1 MNPHNATTLL
11 HLVGFITALAL
22 YVMLAT
28 MTVGAAPTDGD
39 GRRRADRI
47 PLATAMLGI
56 VWNAGSLVM
65 YGLPGVTVPAW
76 LPVLAFTALYFLPAV
91 VVHSALAAAAGRSR
105 TASAF
110 IAATYLLS
118 GGAALINVIAALRHQ
133 IVPSRPG
140 LWALAVGYAAIIGLL
155 LLYSRRQPAWRRAL
169 PVVAL
174 AAFAAMAVH
183 LSHHSAAADTWPV
196 ELLGHHASLPLVLV
210 ILYQDYRF
218 ALADLFLK
226 RVVTLLA
233 VTAVA
238 AVLYSAV
245 VVPVVLPKLGTPAGD
260 PIAAALLIAL
270 WVGTALTYPA
280 LRGTVTRFVDRAI
293 LGRSDARAVLGDLG
307 AQTATLNTEDAI
319 LDAACAALAPA
330 LSATRVT
337 WTLAD
342 GPEIA
347 PTGDATPRQIVTSTA
362 AGRDARVRV
371 PVIDAPGYCL
381 TIGPLRGGRRLL
393 SDDHALLE
401 GVARLA
407 ARRIDGMRVARERFA
422 RDIRERDMQ
431 QLATEA
437 ELRALRAQLNP
448 HFLFN
453 ALTTIGYL
461 VRAAP
466 DRAVETLLRLT
477 DVLRAVLKR
486 SDGEFATLGEEMEI
500 VSAYLAIER
509 ARFEDRLAVTID
521 VPPALVGFRIPPL
534 VLQPL
539 IENAVKHGIAPLVTG
554 GRIIVTARTE
564 GENADGPGRPENGW
578 LRLTVTDTGMGADP
592 AELARRRRSGI
603 GLANIE
609 RRLERHYGGEASIQ
623 IRTALGVGTTVDVR
637 LPATPGGG
645 PRVGPP
651 ARVRTGAS

>member
-1 MNPHNATTLL
+1 MDPHTATTLL
-11 HLVGFITALAL
+11 HLVGFVTALAL
-22 YVMLAT
+22 YVMLAA
-28 MTVGAAPTDGD
+28 MTVGAAPPGSDGQ
-39 GRRRADRI
+39 RRADRI
-47 PLATAMLGI
+47 PLATAALGI
-56 VWNAGSLVM
+56 VWNAGALVM
-65 YGLPGVTVPAW
+65 YGLPGVATPVW

-91 VVHSALAAAAGRSR
+91 VVHSALTVTPRTPGRAP

-110 IAATYLLS
+110 IAAAYVLS
-118 GGAALINVIAALRHQ
+118 GGAALINVIAAVRHHS
-133 IVPSRPG
+133 VPSRPG
-140 LWALAVGYAAIIGLL
+140 LWALAAGYAAIIGLL
-155 LLYSRRQPAWRRAL
+155 VLYSRRQPAWRRAL

-174 AAFAAMAVH
+174 AAFAAMVVH
-183 LSHHSAAADTWPV
+183 LSHHSATADTWPV

-226 RVVTLLA
+226 RVVTLLV
-233 VTAVA
+233 VTGVA
-238 AVLYSAV
+238 ALLYSTV
-245 VVPVVLPKLGTPAGD
+245 VVPVVLPKLGAPAGD
-260 PIAAALLIAL
+260 PLAAALLIAL

-280 LRGTVTRFVDRAI
+280 LRSAVARFVDRAI
-293 LGRSDARAVLGDLG
+293 LGRSDAQALLSDLG
-307 AQTATLNTEDAI
+307 ADTAALNTEDAI

-337 WTLAD
+337 WSVVDPSDDA
-342 GPEIA
+342 A
-347 PTGDATPRQIVTSTA
+347 PVG
-362 AGRDARVRV
+362 GRDARVRV
-371 PVIDAPGYCL
+371 PVIDSPGYRL

-393 SDDHALLE
+393 SDDQTLLE

-407 ARRIDGMRVARERFA
+407 ARRIDGVRVARERFA

-437 ELRALRAQLNP
+437 ELRALRAQINP

-466 DRAVETLLRLT
+466 DRAIETLLRLT

-521 VPPALVGFRIPPL
+521 VPDALAGLRVPPL

-539 IENAVKHGIAPLVTG
+539 IENAVKHGIAPLLAG
-554 GRIIVTARTE
+554 GRITVTARTE
-564 GENADGPGRPENGW
+564 GAPSGSGGSGSPW

-592 AELARRRRSGI
+592 AELSRRRRTGI
-603 GLANIE
+603 GLTNIE
-609 RRLERHYGGEASIQ
+609 RRLERHYGADASIEV
-623 IRTALGVGTTVDVR
+623 RTALGVGTTVEVR
-637 LPATPGGG
+637 LPATLGTA
-645 PRVGPP
+645 PRSATP
-651 ARVRTGAS
+651 ARTHSLTA